1 MDSKEG
7 VKVEET
13 ATAATPADGSANATN
28 GAAAASHA
36 DTTADAADED
46 FEEGYEEEGFEEE
59 GMEYAEE
66 EGYENEFA
74 INASES
80 ETRDFDDGLE
90 GQVGSVDWL
99 IDWWIDWPGDLI
111 RFVYISCLDSDRS
124 FILVISCFF
133 GFPSNYFN
141 IFRYYKILIFFV
153 ENR

>member
-1 MDSKEG
+1 MWRWK
-7 VKVEET
+7 KRPRR
-13 ATAATPADGSANATN
+13 ATPADGSANATN
-28 GAAAASHA
+28 RAATASHA

-99 IDWWIDWPGDLI
+99 IDGLI
-111 RFVYISCLDSDRS
+111 GRGFDSICS
-124 FILVISCFF
+124 HILF
-133 GFPSNYFN
+133 GF
-141 IFRYYKILIFFV
+141 
-153 ENR
+153 